1 MQKRYKILITG
12 SSGMLGHDLC
22 RELGESYDVAGL
34 DRIPDRKSAAPVFF
48 RGDITDKKRA
58 IEVISKVMPDIVIHA
73 AAWTDVDGCEI
84 DKKKAYLVNS
94 EGTKNVALACAK
106 FKAFLIYVSTD
117 FVFDGR
123 KKSPYKEG
131 DRPKPLSVY
140 GMSKVRGER
149 FVKKYLKRYFI
160 VRTSWLYGRRGN
172 NFVDTILSKAKSE
185 KTIRVVDDQIGS
197 PTFTKDLSRALHV
210 LLDIIYGMEF
220 QNRSSLSPLGERV
233 RVRGLSSASRVP
245 RSTDYGIYHISNS
258 GSVTWYEYAKQI
270 LRSAGCGTRVV
281 PVSSREL
288 ARPAGRPAM
297 SAMDN
302 SKFSSLTGC
311 RMRNWK
317 RALKDYLTKQ
327 EG

>member
-1 MQKRYKILITG
+1 
-12 SSGMLGHDLC
+12 MLGHDLC

-34 DRIPDRKSAAPVFF
+34 DRVPDRKRAAPVFF
-48 RGDITDKKRA
+48 KGDITDKKRA
-58 IEVISKVMPDIVIHA
+58 IEVISKVVPDIVIHT
-73 AAWTDVDGCEI
+73 AAWTDVDGCEL
-84 DKKKAYLVNS
+84 DKKKACLVNS

-106 FKAFLIYVSTD
+106 FKAVLIYISTD

-123 KKSPYKEG
+123 KESPYKEG

-140 GMSKVRGER
+140 GTSKLRGER

-160 VRTSWLYGRRGN
+160 VRTSWLYGKRGM

-197 PTFTKDLSRALHV
+197 PTYTKDLSGALHI
-210 LLDIIYGMEF
+210 LLKKLFTNYE
-220 QNRSSLSPLGERV
+220 L
-233 RVRGLSSASRVP
+233 
-245 RSTDYGIYHISNS
+245 RSTVYGIYHISNS

-288 ARPAGRPAM
+288 ARPARRPAM
-297 SAMDN
+297 SVMDN
-302 SKFSSLTGC
+302 SKFTSLTGC
-311 RMRNWK
+311 RMRSWK
-317 RALKDYLTKQ
+317 DALKEYLKK
-327 EG
+327 